1 MTEFTACH
9 LATRG
14 IIVANSCRD
23 FVGKHMINF
32 RNIRIG
38 QRLTIGFGM
47 VIALMVLLAGLALV
61 RIQTLAGDMT
71 ALVEVTYPETVT
83 ANRMKAN
90 LNEISRSMLSTL
102 VMSDDAQIKG
112 ELANIAKYQQEN
124 EGLIAKAIE
133 GLQGESDKEL
143 LTALTKSR
151 DKAAKGEKAVVAMI
165 SEGQKEEAMTK
176 FLFSVRAAHTK
187 YFEALDQLNAR
198 QHKLMVAAGE
208 RSADTARNT
217 TMFIVALGG
226 AIVLVSVV
234 VAVFSTRS
242 ITRPLTRAV
251 KIAEQVASGDLSA
264 RIVSDSE
271 DETGQLMRALDEM
284 NSSLQRIVGD
294 VRQGTV
300 AIASASSQI
309 ASGNSD
315 LSVRT
320 EEQASSLA
328 QTSSAMN
335 ELTRIVRQ
343 NADNASQANQLA
355 SAASNIAS
363 EGGQVVAQVVDTMGA
378 IDASSRKIVDI
389 ISVIDGIAFQTNI
402 LALNAAVEAARAG
415 EQGRGFAVVAG
426 EVRTLAQ
433 RSATAAKEI
442 KTLINES
449 VEKVEQ
455 GSKLVT
461 SAGSTMDNVVA
472 SVQRVSDIIGEI
484 TAASQSQSHGIEEV
498 TRSIHRMD
506 GVTQQN
512 AALVE
517 QAAAA
522 AESMQNQA
530 HSLAEVVSVFK
541 IEAAA

>member
-1 MTEFTACH
+1 MRSTEKRC
-9 LATRG
+9 LD
-14 IIVANSCRD
+14 S
-23 FVGKHMINF
+23 VGEHMINI

-38 QRLTIGFGM
+38 QRLTLGFGL
-47 VIALMVLLAGLALV
+47 VIALMVLLAGLAVV
-61 RIQTLAGDMT
+61 RIQSLSS
-71 ALVEVTYPETVT
+71 EVTGLVGTTYPATVT
-83 ANRMKAN
+83 ANRLKAN
-90 LNEISRSMLSTL
+90 VNEISRSMLSTL
-102 VMSDDAQIKG
+102 VMNDDEQIRG
-112 ELANIAKYQQEN
+112 ELTKISRYEQDN
-124 EGLIAKAIE
+124 EGLINEVIS
-133 GLQGESDKEL
+133 GLQGEDDKAL
-143 LTALTKSR
+143 LEALTKWR
-151 DKAAKGEKAVVAMI
+151 DKSAKGQKAFVGLI

-176 FLFSVRAAHTK
+176 FLFSVRSAHTK
-187 YFEALDQLNAR
+187 YFEALDQLNTR

-208 RSADTARNT
+208 RSAELARNT
-217 TMFIVALGG
+217 TVFILALAS
-226 AIVLVSVV
+226 AIALVSVG
-234 VAVFSTRS
+234 VAAFSTRS
-242 ITRPLTRAV
+242 ITRPLNRAV
-251 KIAEQVASGDLSA
+251 TIAEQVAAGDLSA
-264 RIVSDSE
+264 RIISE
-271 DETGQLMRALDEM
+271 SQDETGQLMRALDHM
-284 NSSLQRIVGD
+284 NTSLQRIVGD

-300 AIASASSQI
+300 AIASASSEI

-328 QTSSAMN
+328 QTSSAMD

-343 NADNASQANQLA
+343 NAENAQQANQLA
-355 SAASNIAS
+355 SAASEIAIQ
-363 EGGQVVAQVVDTMGA
+363 GGQAVAQVVDTMGA
-378 IDASSRKIVDI
+378 IDSSSRKIVDI

-449 VEKVEQ
+449 VAKVEQ
-455 GSKLVT
+455 GSKLVS
-461 SAGSTMDNVVA
+461 SAGGTMDHVVT
-472 SVQRVSDIIGEI
+472 SVRRVSDIIGEI
-484 TAASQSQSHGIEEV
+484 TSASHSQSEGIEEV
-498 TRSIHRMD
+498 NRSIHRMD

-541 IEAAA
+541 IDATA

>member
-1 MTEFTACH
+1 
-9 LATRG
+9 
-14 IIVANSCRD
+14 
-23 FVGKHMINF
+23 MINI

-38 QRLTIGFGM
+38 QRLTLGFGL
-47 VIALMVLLAGLALV
+47 VITLMILLAGLALV
-61 RIQTLAGDMT
+61 RIQNLSSETT
-71 ALVEVTYPETVT
+71 ELVDVTYPQTVV
-83 ANRMKAN
+83 ANQMKAN
-90 LNEISRSMLSTL
+90 LNEISRSMLSVL
-102 VMSDDAQIKG
+102 VMSDEEQIKG
-112 ELANIAKYQQEN
+112 ELARIAKHEKDN
-124 EGLIAKAIE
+124 EALAAQAE
-133 GLQGESDKEL
+133 QALQGEADKEL
-143 LTALTKSR
+143 LANLSKYR
-151 DKAAKGEKAVVAMI
+151 ERAAKAQKSFVSLI
-165 SEGQKEEAMTK
+165 SEGQKEEALTK
-176 FLFSVRAAHTK
+176 FLFSVRAMHTR
-187 YFEALDQLNAR
+187 YFEALDHLNER

-208 RSADTARNT
+208 RSAETARNT
-217 TMFIVALGG
+217 TLFILGLAA
-226 AIVLVSVV
+226 AIFAVSIG

-251 KIAEQVASGDLSA
+251 RIAEQVASGDLSA
-264 RIVSDSE
+264 RIVSESQ
-271 DETGQLMRALDEM
+271 DETGQLMRALDHM
-284 NSSLQRIVGD
+284 NTSLQRIVGD

-300 AIASASSQI
+300 AIASASSEI

-320 EEQASSLA
+320 EEQANSLA

-343 NADNASQANQLA
+343 NADNASEANQLA
-355 SAASNIAS
+355 SAASSIAS

-461 SAGSTMDNVVA
+461 HAGTTMGNVVS
-472 SVQRVSDIIGEI
+472 SVQRVSNIIGEI

-498 TRSIHRMD
+498 NRSIHRMD

-530 HSLAEVVSVFK
+530 QNLAAVVSVFK
-541 IEAAA
+541 IEETA

>member
-1 MTEFTACH
+1 VLGRERIDTPKRR
-9 LATRG
+9 L
-14 IIVANSCRD
+14 D
-23 FVGKHMINF
+23 FMGKHMVNI

-38 QRLTIGFGM
+38 QRLTLGFGL
-47 VIALMVLLAGLALV
+47 VIALMILLAGLALT
-61 RIQTLAGDMT
+61 RIQDLSHETTEIVSG
-71 ALVEVTYPETVT
+71 TYPQTVT

-90 LNEISRSMLSTL
+90 LNEISRSMLSVL
-102 VMSDDAQIKG
+102 VMSDEEQIKG
-112 ELANIAKYQQEN
+112 ELVNIAKYEKLN
-124 EGLIAKAIE
+124 V
-133 GLQGESDKEL
+133 EL
-143 LTALTKSR
+143 ATDVEKALTGDA
-151 DKAAKGEKAVVAMI
+151 DKALLANLGKYRERSNKAQKAFVELVQG
-165 SEGQKEEAMTK
+165 GQKEEALTK
-176 FLFSVRAAHTK
+176 FLFSVRSMHTR
-187 YFEALDQLNAR
+187 YFEALEQLNTR
-198 QHKLMVAAGE
+198 QHALMEATGA
-208 RSADTARNT
+208 RSAETARNT
-217 TMFIVALGG
+217 TLFIVALAG
-226 AIVLVSVV
+226 AIVAVSVG
-234 VAVFSTRS
+234 VAFFATRS
-242 ITRPLTRAV
+242 ITRPLNRAV
-251 KIAEQVASGDLSA
+251 KIAEQVAAGDLSA
-264 RIVSDSE
+264 RIVSESE
-271 DETGQLMRALDEM
+271 DETGQLMRALEEM
-284 NSSLQRIVGD
+284 NRGLQRIVGD

-328 QTSSAMN
+328 QTSSAMS

-343 NADNASQANQLA
+343 NAENASQANQLA
-355 SAASNIAS
+355 SAASNIAT

-442 KTLINES
+442 KALINES

-455 GSKLVT
+455 GSKLVS
-461 SAGSTMDNVVA
+461 SAGGTMDNVVA
-472 SVQRVSDIIGEI
+472 SVQRVTDIIGEI
-484 TAASQSQSHGIEEV
+484 TAASRSQSEGIEEV
-498 TRSIHRMD
+498 TRSILKMD

-541 IEAAA
+541 LEATA